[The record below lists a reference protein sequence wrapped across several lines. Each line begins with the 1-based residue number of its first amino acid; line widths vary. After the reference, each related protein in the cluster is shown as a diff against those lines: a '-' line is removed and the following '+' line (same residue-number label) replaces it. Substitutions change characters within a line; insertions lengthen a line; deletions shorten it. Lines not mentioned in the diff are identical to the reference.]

1 MAQKE
6 LPITLEEQID
16 MMKKYVS
23 FRQRIRMRRF
33 LLHAGYFRASR
44 YGKFLLSNV
53 ENVGY
58 KSSQDALFA
67 LYQFDVD
74 LRRILIY
81 YCNRVEVRFKSA
93 ISNACA
99 IKAQDGTFYMKKE
112 YYAPSRGERDTKK
125 RKTNIKYFESV
136 FYDDIVRK
144 EEKLRKNVVKY
155 PELKEYR
162 KGGNRHTNKLP
173 IWVTFSYTEFGT
185 MSMMYNYLRGD
196 LRKGVLTYLFHEKRY
211 SKGDTELVDT
221 WLDGVRNLRNY
232 CAHNSMVVGL
242 KSYVS
247 NCSVLH
253 VHSYPIP
260 VYFLSL
266 HCWNPPIQTSP
277 YRIASLTDS
286 CQRKPCVVCPAPAAP
301 SSTPAQL
308 LQRQKGPAQQGSGL
322 QTVFRRLRSSSP
334 PPAAM
339 KTALPSS
346 LRSFPYRSVPFS
358 PYLRSVRP

>member
-99 IKAQDGTFYMKKE
+99 IKAQDGTFY
-112 YYAPSRGERDTKK
+112 
-125 RKTNIKYFESV
+125 
-136 FYDDIVRK
+136 IVRK

-242 KSYVS
+242 KSSIVLRHQKDAENLLPKNNDLYS
-247 NCSVLH
+247 RLYALKKLLSVEDAKSMKKDL
-253 VHSYPIP
+253 VKLI
-260 VYFLSL
+260 
-266 HCWNPPIQTSP
+266 
-277 YRIASLTDS
+277 
-286 CQRKPCVVCPAPAAP
+286 KK
-301 SSTPAQL
+301 SSVDIYTL
-308 LQRQKGPAQQGSGL
+308 KI
-322 QTVFRRLRSSSP
+322 
-334 PPAAM
+334 
-339 KTALPSS
+339 LPEQWETLYDEISE
-346 LRSFPYRSVPFS
+346 F
-358 PYLRSVRP
+358 